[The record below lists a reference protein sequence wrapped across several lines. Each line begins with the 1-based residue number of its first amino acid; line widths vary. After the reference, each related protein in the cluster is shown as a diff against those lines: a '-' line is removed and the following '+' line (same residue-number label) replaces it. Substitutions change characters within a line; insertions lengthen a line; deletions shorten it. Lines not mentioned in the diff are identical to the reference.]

1 MYICLLLLP
10 YQVTLK
16 INNPQNIYKNIIS
29 LLENKSASEK
39 NLLVS
44 LPGDYNE
51 HRVIQYTYNTTF
63 KS

>member
-1 MYICLLLLP
+1 M
-10 YQVTLK
+10 TLK

-29 LLENKSASEK
+29 LLENKSASE
-39 NLLVS
+39 NNSLVS

-51 HRVIQYTYNTTF
+51 HRVIQYTYETTF